1 MGSEHCGQLHLA
13 VKKLKSFA
21 HSLCLPDNKL
31 ARTFV
36 ALFAATILVGSALS
50 DASADAILTRFEAR
64 WQDDG
69 TIRVVWEMSSEL
81 QSTAYFLY
89 RAESSDGPWEDYIA
103 FEPATGFEDIPAAY
117 SFTDAEVSRNVT
129 YYYRLE
135 EIADDNSS
143 QFFGP
148 YAATTGATSP
158 ATDTPAATPG
168 PSVEPL
174 PTATRQYTETPLP
187 AGTGASPVL
196 TAETQP
202 PTLIATSVQAALTRP
217 LTPLVTTPTPVG
229 GIAPTAEAPTPTS
242 DVMGTP
248 EDGLLRPTVSVTDTV
263 MPTLPSPPERPI
275 LSPTV
280 QQLAAARKET
290 SQPLLDASATRLAPA
305 PPQHSAPNVQ
315 SGLLLGGGALVAAA
329 VLGAVVLLIWRRRVH

>member
-1 MGSEHCGQLHLA
+1 M
-13 VKKLKSFA
+13 KSFA

-50 DASADAILTRFEAR
+50 GASADAILARFEAR

-69 TIRVVWEMSSEL
+69 TILVVWETSSEL

-89 RAESSDGPWEDYIA
+89 RAESPDGPWEDYIA
-103 FEPATGFEDIPAAY
+103 FEPATGFEGIPAAY
-117 SFTDAEVSRNVT
+117 SFRDDEVSRNVT

-148 YAATTGATSP
+148 FVATTGATSP
-158 ATDTPAATPG
+158 ATDTPTATTGPG
-168 PSVEPL
+168 VEPL
-174 PTATRQYTETPLP
+174 LTATRQYTETPLP
-187 AGTGASPVL
+187 AGTGTSPVL
-196 TAETQP
+196 TTETQP
-202 PTLIATSVQAALTRP
+202 PTQTATPVPAALTRS

-229 GIAPTAEAPTPTS
+229 GIAPTVEAPTSTS
-242 DVMGTP
+242 EVTGTP
-248 EDGLLRPTVSVTDTV
+248 EDGLIQPTVSVTDTV
-263 MPTLPSPPERPI
+263 MPTLLSPPETPI
-275 LSPTV
+275 PSPTV

-290 SQPLLDASATRLAPA
+290 SRPLLDASPTRPAPA
-305 PPQHSAPNVQ
+305 PPQHSAPNIQV
-315 SGLLLGGGALVAAA
+315 GLLLGGGALVAAA
-329 VLGAVVLLIWRRRVH
+329 VLGAVVLLIWRRRVR